1 MLDITCD
8 INVIFFFLIKSASHF
23 YVTCRN
29 KAIFEEVFLFVLC
42 IVEVAATQC
51 LIGGEG
57 HVRQADLSMCLIRC
71 KVFAEV
77 LTFLSHQCWQKTVL
91 KQKCHL

>member
-1 MLDITCD
+1 M
-8 INVIFFFLIKSASHF
+8 
-23 YVTCRN
+23 
-29 KAIFEEVFLFVLC
+29 
-42 IVEVAATQC
+42 EVAATQC

-77 LTFLSHQCWQKTVL
+77 LTFFVSPVLAENSFKTEVSFVVSYYHP
-91 KQKCHL
+91 KPPG